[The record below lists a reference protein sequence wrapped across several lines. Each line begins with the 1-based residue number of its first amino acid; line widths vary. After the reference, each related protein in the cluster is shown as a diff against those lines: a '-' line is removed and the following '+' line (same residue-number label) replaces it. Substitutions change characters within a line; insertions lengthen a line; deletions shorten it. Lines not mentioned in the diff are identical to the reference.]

1 VKGDAQRAREML
13 CEPDL
18 EAIRRDVATAPP
30 ISDRAALIIIGAFA
44 PKVATTPPGN
54 DKGTG

>member
-1 VKGDAQRAREML
+1 MKGDAQRAREML

-44 PKVATTPPGN
+44 PKVATTPPERQRG
-54 DKGTG
+54 